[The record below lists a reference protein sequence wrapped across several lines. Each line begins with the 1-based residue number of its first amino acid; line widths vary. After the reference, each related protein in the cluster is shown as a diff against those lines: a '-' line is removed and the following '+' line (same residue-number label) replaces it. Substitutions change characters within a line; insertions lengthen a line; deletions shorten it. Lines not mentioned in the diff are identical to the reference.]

1 MRSPGSAPPPPA
13 AATPVG
19 TRARRA
25 APRPGCP
32 GSAERPAAGWPRGR
46 SCPAERPGRNH
57 RSLCRVPRLW
67 QPQGDAGAGTASPVR
82 GLSRPFPLLLAPRG
96 GRGPEA
102 SPPREPTR
110 GSGGRRGSGA
120 VTYRSGRAAEGA
132 THARLL
138 CGAARRTRGA
148 ARWALVGTRPA
159 PPAPRGVSGR
169 VTGPQLGEGP
179 GGPASPPCALGAR
192 GRALGP
198 RQARGV
204 RALTTAPPTLVPC
217 APRWPRPLGGRSRPT
232 AGRGR
237 EIPPAAGHVTGASP
251 GLPHPAPRAPR
262 PAPSPALPERAQPG
276 AAAGGLGR
284 GQRPGEGRGRSGVVR
299 DSDLPWGHPASLAP
313 RAGAGRPSR
322 GCWTAAKA
330 RGPRARVAKQRA
342 PPPRRPRADAVPHP
356 RPRGTLA
363 TPSAEVVAV
372 LSRPHPFGNCGL

>member
-169 VTGPQLGEGP
+169 VTGPQLGKGP

-204 RALTTAPPTLVPC
+204 RALTTAPPH
-217 APRWPRPLGGRSRPT
+217 PRPLRSALAAPTRRQVSPHGREGPGNPARRRPRHWCVT
-232 AGRGR
+232 GAPAPGPARAAPSPEPRPPGARAARGRGR
-237 EIPPAAGHVTGASP
+237 GS
-251 GLPHPAPRAPR
+251 RAR
-262 PAPSPALPERAQPG
+262 TE
-276 AAAGGLGR
+276 AGGGER
-284 GQRPGEGRGRSGVVR
+284 TERGGPGQRPSLGTPGEPRTEGGGGAAIARLL
-299 DSDLPWGHPASLAP
+299 DSCK
-313 RAGAGRPSR
+313 GAGTSR
-322 GCWTAAKA
+322 
-330 RGPRARVAKQRA
+330 
-342 PPPRRPRADAVPHP
+342 PRR
-356 RPRGTLA
+356 
-363 TPSAEVVAV
+363 
-372 LSRPHPFGNCGL
+372 